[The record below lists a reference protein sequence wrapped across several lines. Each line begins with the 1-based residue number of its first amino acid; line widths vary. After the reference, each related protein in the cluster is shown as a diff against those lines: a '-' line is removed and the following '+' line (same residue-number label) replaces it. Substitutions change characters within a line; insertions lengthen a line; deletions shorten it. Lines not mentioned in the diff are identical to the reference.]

1 MQLKS
6 YQRDALADLERY
18 LALMKESGSYAAA
31 FRSLWEE
38 KHVRMPDDYQ
48 DLLPGSPVV
57 CFKVPTGGGKTFLAA
72 CSLASIFAAL
82 PPERFKTVVWL
93 CPSDTILEQTLRN
106 LKNPDHPYRARLA
119 ADFGGRVEVYSKA
132 ELLNGQNFSV
142 AALRE
147 QLSVFVLSYDSFR
160 ARNKEGRKAYQEN
173 SALSPLA
180 RELPVSDA
188 PIENADETALFAIIN
203 RLNPVVIV
211 DESHHARSDLSVEM
225 LRGFN
230 PAFVLDLTATPRRES
245 NVISC
250 VSAYA
255 LKREHMVKLPVI
267 VYNRRSQHDVMADAA
282 DLRNALES
290 RALVEAGPNGS
301 GEYIR
306 PIALYQAEP
315 KDKDDAQTFEK
326 AREEL
331 IALGVPAEQIAIKT
345 ATVNELKNVDLLS
358 PACPICHIIT
368 VNALKEGWDCPF
380 AYVLAALA
388 NRSSAVDV
396 EQILGRILR
405 QPGAHACKDKA
416 LNMSYVLT
424 SSADF
429 DAALQKIVA
438 GLNSAGFSE
447 ADCRRA
453 NPVLPEPAP
462 FSDRAAQPKRP
473 ETQPLD
479 LGDLNE
485 AFRKALGVTDETP
498 NAASSDRAGDHPAAS
513 DATGSENSTGP
524 NVTDDEQTPTLESET
539 ARGMIDAANQAGD
552 DYARRAAQ
560 AGENGAISVPEG
572 ATNMN
577 RMYAMNG
584 AFAAEAEK
592 LTIPQFFVKS
602 EGGLFSD
609 EGLTLLGRGE
619 LCANFTLKGAPC
631 KPDFSTMNEQM
642 SRIDVT
648 DAAGTPKAFSMSA
661 DDQQAFRRL
670 LSGKTPEARRRL
682 CRETIMKY
690 VDRIDEVTTD
700 ELRHYVDRFI
710 GELSSAEVAMMEE
723 HPLRFASVIAN
734 SVRRLLSEHCREEF
748 YRRVDTGE
756 IVCAPSYRLPHTVTL
771 AENSVETLFGKSLY
785 EAEGSMNNLERNLV
799 KTLTALP
806 NVKWWHRVIERN
818 DFCINGG
825 FLNHYPDLMIL
836 TEKGTLVLAETKG
849 EFLKNE
855 DSRDKLKLGKLW
867 GNMATL
873 AAAKDDGREY
883 RYFMVFADD
892 AEPIEGAHT
901 MTDFAQIIA
910 KL

>member
-1 MQLKS
+1 MQPKS

-18 LALMKESGSYAAA
+18 LALLKESGSYAAA

-38 KHVRMPDDYQ
+38 KRVRVSDYQ
-48 DLLPGSPVV
+48 DLLPGSPIV

-106 LKNPDHPYRARLA
+106 LKNPDHPYHARLT

-173 SALSPLA
+173 SVLAPIA
-180 RELPVSDA
+180 RELPISDA

-267 VYNRRSQHDVMADAA
+267 VYNRRSQRDVMADTA

-290 RALVEAGPNGS
+290 RAVVEAGPSGS
-301 GEYIR
+301 SEYIR

-358 PACPICHIIT
+358 PACPIRHIIT
-368 VNALKEGWDCPF
+368 VNALKEGWDCSF

-429 DAALQKIVA
+429 DAALKKIVA

-453 NPVLPEPAP
+453 NPVEPEGAHEPTRVA
-462 FSDRAAQPKRP
+462 RPKP
-473 ETQPLD
+473 LETPPLD
-479 LGDLNE
+479 IEDLW
-485 AFRKALGVTDETP
+485 RKASGTSTTANDT
-498 NAASSDRAGDHPAAS
+498 NRSDSLSGTGKESTVPGTANGDKYPVSESPAAS
-513 DATGSENSTGP
+513 
-524 NVTDDEQTPTLESET
+524 
-539 ARGMIDAANQAGD
+539 GMIDAATQAGD
-552 DYARRAAQ
+552 EYDNRAAQ
-560 AGENGAISVPEG
+560 AGENGTISVPEG

-577 RMYAMNG
+577 RIYRMNETLS
-584 AFAAEAEK
+584 AEAEK
-592 LTIPQFFVKS
+592 LMIPQFFVKS
-602 EGGLFSD
+602 AGGLFCD
-609 EGLTLLGRGE
+609 EELSLLGRGE

-631 KPDFSTMNEQM
+631 DLDFAALNEQI
-642 SRIDVT
+642 SQIDVT
-648 DAAGTPKAFSMSA
+648 NAAGTPRAFTMSA
-661 DDQQAFRRL
+661 DDQQAFRRM
-670 LSGKTPEARRRL
+670 LSGKSPESRRRL
-682 CRETIMKY
+682 CRDKILSQLDRINEVSLSMLNDY
-690 VDRIDEVTTD
+690 VDRV
-700 ELRHYVDRFI
+700 I
-710 GELSSAEVAMMEE
+710 GELSGDEVAQMEE
-723 HPLRFASVIAN
+723 KPLRFASLIAEN
-734 SVRRLLSEHCREEF
+734 VRRLLSVHCREEF
-748 YRRVDTGE
+748 FRRVDTGE
-756 IVCAPSYRLPHTVTL
+756 IVCAPSYRLPEKITL
-771 AENSVETLFGKSLY
+771 DDRNAEKLFGKSLY
-785 EAEGSMNNLERNLV
+785 EAEGSMNSLEKDLV
-799 KTLTALP
+799 KALTALP

-818 DFCINGG
+818 DFRINAG

-849 EFLKNE
+849 AFLKND

-867 GNMATL
+867 ENKATL
-873 AAAKDDGREY
+873 AAAKDDGRVY

-901 MTDFAQIIA
+901 MTEFAQILA